1 MRYYGTLVHQQ
12 GQFEHEEK
20 NRAAQA
26 KKSGQTLSGYKNFD
40 LKTNAK
46 GGGSKTKTVQQ
57 AIYIDAP
64 KAAPAP
70 RPAPRPAPKA
80 APKPAPKPAPKAAAP
95 VQHSPEIKQAQTLA
109 NSYKSDIIASKP
121 TEEIYK
127 SKSSQPTVE
136 NQDYS
141 KESYI
146 NKNSSFNNQYD
157 FSAKTFANDVSDKK
171 SASQDFFNKKKDQLT
186 GSPKYTEFMQ

>member
-1 MRYYGTLVHQQ
+1 MRYYGTLTHQQ
-12 GQFEHEEK
+12 IQFEAQEK
-20 NRAAQA
+20 QRADQA
-26 KKSGQTLSGYKNFD
+26 KQSGQILSGYENFK
-40 LKTNAK
+40 LSTAKK
-46 GGGSKTKTVQQ
+46 GGGKLTKTMQQ

-70 RPAPRPAPKA
+70 RPTPPPAP
-80 APKPAPKPAPKAAAP
+80 APTPAPTPAPKPAP
-95 VQHSPEIKQAQTLA
+95 VQHSPEVEKAKELVDT
-109 NSYKSDIIASKP
+109 YKSDIIAGKP

-146 NKNSSFNNQYD
+146 NKNSSFNTKYD
-157 FSAKTFANDVSDKK
+157 FSAKTFASDVSNKK
-171 SASQDFFNKKKDQLT
+171 SASQDFFNTKKDQLT
-186 GSPKYTEFMQ
+186 TSPKYKEFMQ